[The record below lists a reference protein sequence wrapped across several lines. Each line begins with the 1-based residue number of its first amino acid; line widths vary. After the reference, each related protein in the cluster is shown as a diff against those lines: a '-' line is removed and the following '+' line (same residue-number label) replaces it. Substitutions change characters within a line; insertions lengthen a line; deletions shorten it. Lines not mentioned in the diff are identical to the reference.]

1 MKYGEEGEDKE
12 NEDTSEEALRRCG
25 MLAGKQDA
33 NIEELAKERV
43 AAKDNYG
50 NSFES
55 LHDNSSLLFMADKVG
70 IDLGCTIQMI
80 DHNLDI
86 IRKMEQSRHD
96 FYNQQMNKE
105 EASKTDIDINLIDVG
120 DVDIKDLCSDDDHS
134 DSNLEMDYYSHL
146 KNIFASGR
154 KNSSGSPGMSCGKST
169 VKIGGYKRRKKKKT

>member
-1 MKYGEEGEDKE
+1 M
-12 NEDTSEEALRRCG
+12 
-25 MLAGKQDA
+25 AGKQDTK
-33 NIEELAKERV
+33 IEELAKERA

-70 IDLGCTIQMI
+70 IDLGCTIDMI

-105 EASKTDIDINLIDVG
+105 EASKTDIDIELIEVG
-120 DVDIKDLCSDDDHS
+120 DVNIKDLCSDDDH
-134 DSNLEMDYYSHL
+134 
-146 KNIFASGR
+146 
-154 KNSSGSPGMSCGKST
+154 
-169 VKIGGYKRRKKKKT
+169 